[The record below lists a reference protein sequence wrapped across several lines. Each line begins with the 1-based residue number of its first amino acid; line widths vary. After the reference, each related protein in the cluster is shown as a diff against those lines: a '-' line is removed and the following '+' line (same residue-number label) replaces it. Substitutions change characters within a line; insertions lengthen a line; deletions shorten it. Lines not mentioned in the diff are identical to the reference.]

1 MSTLRV
7 RPRYKCSDCG
17 NDCRVEPVEMMLHHK
32 GRVYGYW
39 EWISATLCPPCKV
52 VRYDW
57 WKAMTRGELAVKA

>member
-1 MSTLRV
+1 
-7 RPRYKCSDCG
+7 
-17 NDCRVEPVEMMLHHK
+17 MMLHHK